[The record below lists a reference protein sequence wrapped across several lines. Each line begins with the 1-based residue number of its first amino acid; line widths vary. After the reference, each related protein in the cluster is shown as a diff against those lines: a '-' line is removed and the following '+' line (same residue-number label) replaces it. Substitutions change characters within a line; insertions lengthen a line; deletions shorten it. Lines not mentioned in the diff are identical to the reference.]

1 MESDKPQRATAAQMA
16 NRKIKDVRRR
26 RPVSA
31 SGPSAPPSGSP
42 FSSIDPNIQSSMPG
56 SQPSS
61 GFVFGQSQSFPGV
74 GSNPSQNASTPFAFG
89 ASSGASSF
97 SFNSFNSNMNN
108 PFSGLNNAAPAQPPS
123 DGGFK
128 GSIFNFP
135 SSGNQNASAQAPATG
150 LFGSQQPSST
160 SASFGGFG
168 SNTATTTT
176 GISSQSTPAMSAVT
190 GNIFTQPSTT
200 AAAPSSSIF
209 GPSTPVKPSAFG
221 QSIAFGSDSMQTSPD
236 TNTNGSSKSIFQ
248 SSINATGGK
257 SLFTKP
263 EAKNETAGEEKTT
276 FSTPAQSVFGGKP
289 IGTPSPSIFGTPSST
304 SQAAT
309 TTSAAPATTT
319 SAVTASATPATTSNP
334 FGQSLSKTAGPL
346 QNPFQAGNLFAPKP
360 SEEKNES
367 QKQTGTGTAEAKP
380 GFQLPPST
388 PSSTSLFSKSTS
400 AAPTTASNGLFGS
413 PPAFS
418 TPQPAVGASNLFAP
432 KTAVPAD
439 QEASKATP
447 SNPFGSLFASP
458 AAKSSPQK
466 EPAQDEL
473 QSTQKPFPSLFT
485 SKPGPS
491 AEEPKTN
498 KSQGP
503 AASTSPFSS
512 SATGFGVSKPSTMFS
527 PKPSPFPTSVTGPEV
542 QKSSPA
548 PTAPAQVP
556 SRVNGAETAAP
567 SSQTTQTSSAFM
579 RLKDI
584 GPEDLPANLDE
595 NTRNQIQLLWRVRA
609 LNTSFKRI
617 ISDLDPSVDDF
628 DNIVLFYLRAR
639 EAIGA
644 PASLRKRKAPHDDSA
659 TVPTV
664 DEAPASKKVKS
675 ADTPPVF
682 GASGQGSV
690 STALGMTISQ
700 SPITSTPSKLFGTP
714 SHAASGSKKRKSN
727 EDDDDESAGASSSLL
742 GKRTKESERSTT
754 ASIFAQSFSKSVL
767 PDAGNETSGIKTPS
781 PFKSSVS
788 EQKQSAVG
796 STTPTSSPSKPPFSF
811 TAAPKE
817 SPTPAP
823 LFSVAAA
830 SKPTSDASTTASPAI
845 IKNPF
850 VLKPT
855 EDKNADSA
863 LKTAPAPPKFS
874 TGTTDFFSQFKKQ
887 AEANAEKEKAKRKAE
902 DYDSEE
908 DDEDEWERKDA
919 EEQRKKREQIEALAK
934 NRPKF
939 IPGKG
944 FSFEESPATST
955 ESKDTDQNSAINTS
969 TSSVGTSIFES
980 KDASSFKSTNIFGH
994 LSATQSE
1001 VEENDADDTE
1011 EASGDE
1017 DETKDPSFVPAS
1029 DAESSRATT
1038 DKELAPTP
1046 VSTTSAGILGNG
1058 TASAD
1063 VISKTLEKKSE
1074 DTKTSAADGGFPTV
1088 PASSATAAAPS
1099 GGRSLFD
1106 CIQYDKDGNPE
1117 RREDATSDEKASDKP
1132 FSGLFKNSKFGSSFN
1147 ASGSST
1153 SNIFSSNGGAA
1164 STLEK
1169 TPSNTSNIFGSSTT
1183 LGSSTFKPASDNT
1196 WKINT
1201 PIKFAADSIATA
1213 TSESKSESASGMATP
1228 DQSKPFSTLFGGSS
1242 AGAKSAGTPQQ
1253 PLFGFGFGAPSQQ
1266 AKPALA
1272 SSTATSDTPSRSTTP
1287 GPNSET
1293 GAEGTEPGDA
1303 AEPLPQVDLARSTA
1317 GEENEDLVLETRA
1330 RGLKIKPG
1338 AGWESQGV
1346 GYLRVLKHRTTSRSR
1361 IILRADPS
1369 GKVVLNTAL
1378 NKAIDYSA
1386 SGNNVRFFVPQA
1398 EGPPEQWAL
1407 RVKKEEVDRL
1417 ASTLEEC
1424 KK

>member
-1 MESDKPQRATAAQMA
+1 
-16 NRKIKDVRRR
+16 
-26 RPVSA
+26 
-31 SGPSAPPSGSP
+31 
-42 FSSIDPNIQSSMPG
+42 
-56 SQPSS
+56 
-61 GFVFGQSQSFPGV
+61 
-74 GSNPSQNASTPFAFG
+74 
-89 ASSGASSF
+89 
-97 SFNSFNSNMNN
+97 MNN

-123 DGGFK
+123 DSGFK
-128 GSIFNFP
+128 GSIFNFS
-135 SSGNQNASAQAPATG
+135 SSGNQNAPAQAPTTG

-176 GISSQSTPAMSAVT
+176 GTSSQSTPAMSAVT

-200 AAAPSSSIF
+200 AAAPSSSVF

-248 SSINATGGK
+248 SSVNATGGK

-263 EAKNETAGEEKTT
+263 EAKNEAAGEAKST
-276 FSTPAQSVFGGKP
+276 FSTPAQSIFGGKP
-289 IGTPSPSIFGTPSST
+289 IGAPSPSIFGTPSST

-309 TTSAAPATTT
+309 TTSAAPVTTT
-319 SAVTASATPATTSNP
+319 PAVTASATPATTSNP

-346 QNPFQAGNLFAPKP
+346 QNPFQASNLFAPKP

-367 QKQTGTGTAEAKP
+367 QKQTGTVEAKP

-413 PPAFS
+413 QPAFS
-418 TPQPAVGASNLFAP
+418 TPQPAVGANNLFAP
-432 KTAVPAD
+432 KTIVPAD
-439 QEASKATP
+439 QEASKAAP
-447 SNPFGSLFASP
+447 SNLFGSLFASP
-458 AAKSSPQK
+458 AAKPSPQK

-473 QSTQKPFPSLFT
+473 QSTQKPFASLFT
-485 SKPGPS
+485 AKPGPS

-498 KSQGP
+498 KSQEP

-512 SATGFGVSKPSTMFS
+512 SATGFGVPKPSITFS
-527 PKPSPFPTSVTGPEV
+527 PKPSPSPPSVTGLEV
-542 QKSSPA
+542 QKPSPA
-548 PTAPAQVP
+548 PTAPARVP

-584 GPEDLPANLDE
+584 GPEDLPPNLDE
-595 NTRNQIQLLWRVRA
+595 NTRNQVQLLWRVRA

-617 ISDLDPSVDDF
+617 ISELDPSVDDF

-659 TVPTV
+659 TVPV
-664 DEAPASKKVKS
+664 VHEAPASKKVKS
-675 ADTPPVF
+675 VDTPPVF
-682 GASGQGSV
+682 VASGQGSV
-690 STALGMTISQ
+690 STASGMTISQ

-714 SHAASGSKKRKSN
+714 SQAASGSKKRKSN
-727 EDDDDESAGASSSLL
+727 EDDDEITGASGSLL
-742 GKRTKESERSTT
+742 GKRTKELERSTT

-788 EQKQSAVG
+788 EQKQPAVG

-811 TAAPKE
+811 TAAAKE
-817 SPTPAP
+817 SSTPAP
-823 LFSVAAA
+823 LFSVAPA
-830 SKPTSDASTTASPAI
+830 SKPMSGASTTASPVT

-874 TGTTDFFSQFKKQ
+874 STGTTDFFAQFKKQ
-887 AEANAEKEKAKRKAE
+887 AEANAAKEKAKRKAE

-919 EEQRKKREQIEALAK
+919 EEQRKKREEIEALAK

-939 IPGKG
+939 VPGKG

-1017 DETKDPSFVPAS
+1017 DETKDPSFVPGS
-1029 DAESSRATT
+1029 DAESSRTTT
-1038 DKELAPTP
+1038 DKELTPTP
-1046 VSTTSAGILGNG
+1046 VSTTGAGILG
-1058 TASAD
+1058 TASAN
-1063 VISKTLEKKSE
+1063 VTSKTFEKKSE
-1074 DTKTSAADGGFPTV
+1074 DTKTSAAYGGFATV
-1088 PASSATAAAPS
+1088 PASSASAAAPS

-1117 RREDATSDEKASDKP
+1117 RREDATSVEKASDKP

-1201 PIKFAADSIATA
+1201 PIKFAADSTATA
-1213 TSESKSESASGMATP
+1213 TSESKSESASGIATP

-1242 AGAKSAGTPQQ
+1242 AGVKSAGTPQQ
-1253 PLFGFGFGAPSQQ
+1253 PLFGFGFGGPSQP
-1266 AKPALA
+1266 AKSALA
-1272 SSTATSDTPSRSTTP
+1272 SSNPTSDTPSGSTTP
-1287 GPNSET
+1287 GPNSDT

-1330 RGLKIKPG
+1330 RGLKIKLG

-1378 NKAIDYSA
+1378 NKAINYSA
-1386 SGNNVRFFVPQA
+1386 SGNNVRFLVPQA